1 MRRSADLLVVTA
13 CVVESL
19 SIFALVGDSSARVVP
34 ALAMVLFVPGYAV
47 SVLLFPSPTI
57 ARLERLLLAVGLSL
71 STAVV
76 AALVLDRFTRLTA
89 RSWADALAAVTA
101 VAVAGGTLRRRAEDT
116 GSGGTPAL
124 RIALGPLLVV
134 SLATAVVAASVVTA
148 IAMARHPAGHA
159 QGSTILWARADSR
172 ARGTYSVGLESS
184 ERHPTRYLLTGT
196 MEGKVVL
203 RRAVAL
209 PSRGTWQM
217 TASVDGPP
225 VGPGVLQLSLYE
237 QSAPIVLY
245 RHVALT
251 FGTAGI

>member
-1 MRRSADLLVVTA
+1 MRRNADLLAVTA
-13 CVVESL
+13 WVVESL

-71 STAVV
+71 STAVI

-89 RSWADALAAVTA
+89 HSWADALAAVTA
-101 VAVAGGTLRRRAEDT
+101 VAVAGGAWRRRAEDT
-116 GSGGTPAL
+116 ASGAPAL
-124 RIALGPLLVV
+124 RFVLGPLLVG
-134 SLATAVVAASVVTA
+134 SLATAVVAASIVTA

-172 ARGTYSVGLESS
+172 ARGTYSVGLEST

-196 MEGKVVL
+196 IEGKVVL

-209 PSRGTWQM
+209 PSRGIWQV
-217 TASVDGPP
+217 TASVGGPP

-237 QSAPIVLY
+237 QSAPVVLY
-245 RHVALT
+245 RHVTLT
-251 FGTAGI
+251 FGTAGT